1 MTYATVEQANEYHA
15 ARLSAEAWF
24 ALSPAIQAAALSSAS
39 EALDAYA
46 VSKGGWLA
54 DYTENTPVEIKNA
67 CCMEALALTDRETS
81 ERMKAQAQGVQSTS
95 MGSASESYTGQGAA
109 LMLANTRVA
118 TMLKPF
124 LRQAGGG
131 VAIL

>member
-1 MTYATVEQANEYHA
+1 MSYADTDYANTYHA
-15 ARLSAEAWF
+15 FRLSGEAWT
-24 ALSPAIQAAALSSAS
+24 ALSPAIQAAALLSAS

-46 VSKGGWLA
+46 ASKGGWLK

-109 LMLANTRVA
+109 LILANTRVA
-118 TMLKPF
+118 TMLKSF